1 MYRIN
6 AVLTMNKHTCL
17 HFNSH
22 HLSHNK
28 KCVQRAKNVMESF
41 NFTNKRNLKFRNQQT
56 KPQTRTTKHSE
67 YF

>member
-17 HFNSH
+17 HFNSL

-41 NFTNKRNLKFRNQQT
+41 NFTNK
-56 KPQTRTTKHSE
+56 
-67 YF
+67 